1 MSKEKQ
7 RLIRELPGDVL
18 TPVSAY
24 IQLSGRNKCF
34 LESSNKHEDSGRF
47 SIIGQ
52 NPSFILEKMDQTY
65 RKISLITNQVEV
77 LASKEFTEAIEEIMP
92 KQNVT
97 TELPLLDGLVGY
109 VGYDVIRE
117 KEDTGIFPTNDSQV
131 ADVAF
136 YYMDEIVIFDHL
148 KQSVFVVVTKREN
161 ESDDDLKNRVDHIV
175 TDLENSKFSNSTN
188 NVSLGE
194 FSSSIEKKEF
204 IDKVKTLKQHILD
217 GDIFQAVL
225 SQRFEAKFEGD
236 PFELYRK
243 LRKKNPS
250 PYMFYLDFPD
260 QQILGASPECYIKK
274 NNMEVLT
281 NPIAGT
287 RKRGISQEE
296 DLSLEKE
303 LVKNEKELAEHDMLV
318 DLGRNDLNML
328 CEAGSVTVTDYQKVV
343 RYEHVMHLVSE
354 VIGQLREDVHE
365 LSPITACLPAG
376 TVSGAPKI
384 RAMQLINEAELVK
397 RAVYSG
403 GIGYISSNYDFDFA
417 LAIRMMRVQ
426 DNKAFVQAGAG
437 VVFDS
442 DPEAEYEETVH
453 KAKSIVGVLV

>member
-24 IQLSGRNKCF
+24 LQLNGRNKCF

-52 NPSFILEKMDQTY
+52 NPSFMLEKRNQTY
-65 RKISLITNQVEV
+65 QKVSLLNNHVEE
-77 LASKEFTEAIEEIMP
+77 LDSNDLTGAIAEIMP
-92 KQNVT
+92 KQNVNS
-97 TELPLLDGLVGY
+97 ELPLLDGLVGY

-117 KEDTGIFPTNDSQV
+117 REKIGSYPTDDSQI
-131 ADVAF
+131 ADVSF

-148 KQSVFVVVTKREN
+148 KQSVYVVVTQREN
-161 ESDDDLKNRVDHIV
+161 ETDNALQIRLDEILQDLQQPA
-175 TDLENSKFSNSTN
+175 SNYLDSY
-188 NVSLGE
+188 VSLGE
-194 FSSSIEKKEF
+194 FSSSVKKDQF
-204 IDKVKTLKQHILD
+204 IKEVKTLKQHILE

-225 SQRFEAKFEGD
+225 SQRFEAPFEGN

-274 NNMEVLT
+274 QEMEVLT

-287 RKRGISQEE
+287 RKRGKTPDE
-296 DLSLEKE
+296 DQALEKE
-303 LVKNEKELAEHDMLV
+303 LVRNEKELAEHDMLV

-328 CEAGSVTVTDYQKVV
+328 CEAGSVTVTNYQKVV
-343 RYEHVMHLVSE
+343 KYEHVMHLVSE
-354 VIGQLREDVHE
+354 VTGKLRNDVHE

-384 RAMQLINEAELVK
+384 RAMQLINEAEPVK

-403 GIGYISSNYDFDFA
+403 GIGYISSNYNFDFA
-417 LAIRMMRVQ
+417 LAIRMMRIQ

-437 VVFDS
+437 IVFDS
-442 DPEAEYEETVH
+442 EPEAEYEETVH